1 MKWTILLFCLL
12 LGSGS
17 SPVQASAKPLVFVSI
32 LPQRS
37 FVEHI
42 SGGLV
47 DVSVMVMP
55 GASPAT
61 YEPTPKQMTGLAQAT
76 AYFSVGVPFENTWL
90 PRIAEINPAMEVIP
104 TDRGIS
110 KRSMAAHEH
119 RAGHIPVDGPGQD
132 HGTQGGREQ
141 QDQNG
146 TEGIPDPHIWLAP
159 DLVKVQARN
168 IRDGLVRMD
177 PANKA
182 TYDANMESFL
192 KDIDR
197 LDDRIRSIL
206 EPIPEK
212 ERLFMVFHPAWGYFA
227 EQYDLQQIPIESE
240 GKEPSPKQLVDI
252 VRHGRELGISVVF
265 VQPQFSDSSARVIA
279 DEMGA
284 RVVALDPLAENWS
297 ENLFHA
303 AQAFEQALA
312 TRR

>member
-17 SPVQASAKPLVFVSI
+17 SPVQASANPLVFVSI

-37 FVEHI
+37 FVERI

-61 YEPTPKQMTGLAQAT
+61 YEPTPKQMTELAQAK
-76 AYFSVGVPFENTWL
+76 AYFSIGVPFENTWL

-119 RAGHIPVDGPGQD
+119 RAGHIPVDGPGEYD
-132 HGTQGGREQ
+132 GTQGGREQ

-159 DLVKVQARN
+159 DLVKKQAWN
-168 IRDGLVRMD
+168 MYDGLIQMD
-177 PANKA
+177 PSNKTAYAANL
-182 TYDANMESFL
+182 DSFL

-197 LDDRIRSIL
+197 LDDEIRSIFASL
-206 EPIPEK
+206 PEGQ
-212 ERLFMVFHPAWGYFA
+212 RSFMVFHPAWGYFA
-227 EQYDLQQIPIESE
+227 EQYELHQVSIESE
-240 GKEPSPKQLVDI
+240 GKEPSPRQLAEI
-252 VRHGRELGISVVF
+252 VRLGRELGVTVVF
-265 VQPQFSDSSARVIA
+265 VQPQFSNRSARVIA
-279 DEMGA
+279 KEMGA
-284 RVVALDPLAENWS
+284 RVIALDPLAYDWAD
-297 ENLFHA
+297 NLIRA
-303 AQAFEQALA
+303 ARAFEQALE
-312 TRR
+312 